1 MATVTLHP
9 SPHGLSNMTSSR
21 VPLRDA
27 PSAVLNS
34 PLRPASTA
42 IVGHKRPRQDLAEQ
56 RDALPQ
62 RPVAVSRPVPD
73 RAVDQRVAD
82 FVRRHNKPTEL
93 QRKLEASR
101 RNRPDARPV
110 NHEQNRDDI
119 IQWQNHYRKLF
130 PSIKF
135 YFEGIPKEL
144 ANRLAVQVK
153 SLGSV
158 CSFVYYIYPF
168 LD

>member
-1 MATVTLHP
+1 MATLSLHP
-9 SPHGLSNMTSSR
+9 SPHALSTMTSSR

-42 IVGHKRPRQDLAEQ
+42 IVGHKRPRQDPAEQ

-62 RPVAVSRPVPD
+62 RTAASRPATD
-73 RAVDQRVAD
+73 RAVDQRLAD
-82 FVRRHNKPTEL
+82 FVRRHNKPTDL

-101 RNRPDARPV
+101 RNRPETRPI

-119 IQWQNHYRKLF
+119 VQWQNHYRKLF

-144 ANRLAVQVK
+144 ANRLAAQVK
-153 SLGSV
+153 SLGAV
-158 CSFVYYIYPF
+158 CFLVYMPSSM
-168 LD
+168 LT